1 MAASTDGAET
11 LSVNRAL
18 TAIRRADVVALVVDA
33 PECTTTGHFV
43 ATQQDFRL
51 AELIAGEG
59 RACVIVV
66 NKWDA
71 VPGGV
76 AWRHGM
82 SCVLPCCIL
91 GSSFCAGRH
100 LVLGL

>member
-1 MAASTDGAET
+1 MPCRAAGIRKRVAVAASTDGAET

-71 VPGGV
+71 IPGGLL
-76 AWRHGM
+76 WRHGM
-82 SCVLPCCIL
+82 SYC
-91 GSSFCAGRH
+91 
-100 LVLGL
+100 